1 MAIIAQK
8 KLFGWKEIE
17 ELGDLDR
24 LRLVLQWLPDE
35 PLMQALEHKRGK
47 GRDEYPV
54 RGIWNTVIAGVV
66 FGHPSVQSLRRELRR
81 NAQLRDVCGLELGK
95 GLAAVPPPYAYSRFL
110 KNLINHQ
117 HHIQGIFESLVDE
130 VQVELADLGRVMA
143 VDGKG
148 IDTHARGRKK
158 DPEQEREPPD
168 GRRDTDA
175 DWGMK
180 TYKGENEDGSSWETV
195 KSWFGYKLHLLVD
208 ARYELPLAFK
218 LTKASPGEAPIAHQL
233 LDHLENRHP
242 ELLEACEYLDADRG
256 YDDGKLIS
264 RLWNRHEIK
273 PVIDIRNAWKDGEET
288 KLVSGCENIVY
299 DYKGQVYCVA
309 PCKNEIQREMAYGGF
324 EKDRQSLKYRCPARH
339 YGYDCEGRGKCPV
352 KTSVRIPLSEDRRVF
367 TPLARSSYAWAR
379 MYKKRTAVER
389 VNSRLDVSFG
399 FEEHFI
405 RGLAKMR
412 LRCSLALC
420 VMLAMA
426 LGRIREN
433 QKPLM
438 RSLVRT
444 A

>member
-8 KLFGWKEIE
+8 KLFGWNEID

-35 PLMQALEHKRGK
+35 PLMRALEEKRGR

-54 RGIWNTVIAGVV
+54 RAIWNTVIAGVV

-110 KNLINHQ
+110 KTLTNHQ
-117 HHIQGIFESLVDE
+117 PHIQRIFESLVDE
-130 VQVELADLGRVMA
+130 VEEELPDLGRVMA
-143 VDGKG
+143 VDGKA
-148 IDTHARGRKK
+148 IDSHARGRKK
-158 DPEQEREPPD
+158 DQKQEPKPSD

-175 DWGMK
+175 DWGVK
-180 TYKGENEDGSSWETV
+180 SYKGEKEDGSSWETV

-233 LDHLENRHP
+233 VDHLERRHP
-242 ELLEACEYLDADRG
+242 ELLEGCEYLDADRG

-264 RLWNRHEIK
+264 KLWDRHEIK
-273 PVIDIRNAWKDGEET
+273 PVIDIRNLWKDGEET
-288 KLVSGCENIVY
+288 KVVSGYENIVY
-299 DYKGQVYCVA
+299 DYKGQVFCVA
-309 PCKNEIQREMAYGGF
+309 PCKDGLQREMAYGGF

-339 YGYDCEGRGKCPV
+339 YGYDCEGQNKCAV
-352 KTSVRIPLSEDRRVF
+352 KSSVRIPLSEDRRVF

-420 VMLAMA
+420 GMMAMA

>member
-8 KLFGWKEIE
+8 KLFGWNEIE

-35 PLMQALEHKRGK
+35 PLMQALEEKRGR
-47 GRDEYPV
+47 GRNEYPV
-54 RGIWNTVIAGVV
+54 RSIWNTVIAGVV

-110 KNLINHQ
+110 KTLIQHQ
-117 HHIQGIFESLVDE
+117 PLIESMFENLVDE
-130 VQVELADLGRVMA
+130 VEEELPDLGRVMA

-148 IDTHARGRKK
+148 IDTHARGRKR
-158 DPEQEREPPD
+158 EQEENQKTSD

-175 DWGMK
+175 DWGVK
-180 TYKGENEDGSSWETV
+180 TYKGEKEDGSGWETV
-195 KSWFGYKLHLLVD
+195 KSWFGYKLHLVVD
-208 ARYELPLAFK
+208 ARYELPVAFK
-218 LTKASPGEAPIAHQL
+218 LTQASPGEAPMAHQL
-233 LDHLENRHP
+233 VDHLESRHP
-242 ELLEACEYLDADRG
+242 ELLEGCEYLDADRG

-264 RLWNRHEIK
+264 KLWDRHEIK
-273 PVIDIRNAWKDGEET
+273 PVIDIRNLWKDGEET
-288 KLVSGCENIVY
+288 KVVSGYENIVY
-299 DYKGQVYCVA
+299 DYKGQVFCVA
-309 PCKNEIQREMAYGGF
+309 PCKDGLQRDMAYGGF
-324 EKDRQSLKYRCPARH
+324 EKDRQSLKYRCPACH
-339 YGYDCEGRGKCPV
+339 YGYDCEGRGKCAV
-352 KTSVRIPLSEDRRVF
+352 NSSVRIPLSEDRRVF

-399 FEEHFI
+399 FEEHFV

>member
-8 KLFGWKEIE
+8 KLFGWNEIE
-17 ELGDLDR
+17 ELGDLER

-35 PLMQALEHKRGK
+35 PLMQALEEKRGQ
-47 GRDEYPV
+47 GRNEYPV
-54 RGIWNTVIAGVV
+54 RSIWNTMIAGVV
-66 FGHPSVQSLRRELRR
+66 FEHPSVQSLRRELRR

-95 GLAAVPPPYAYSRFL
+95 GLAAVPPSYAYSRFL
-110 KNLINHQ
+110 KNLIQHQ
-117 HHIQGIFESLVDE
+117 PLVQSMFENLVDE
-130 VQVELADLGRVMA
+130 IEEELPDLGGVMA
-143 VDGKG
+143 VDGKAL
-148 IDTHARGRKK
+148 DSHARGRKK
-158 DPEQEREPPD
+158 DQEPKPPD

-175 DWGMK
+175 DWGVK
-180 TYKGENEDGSSWETV
+180 SYKGEKEDGSAWETV

-233 LDHLENRHP
+233 VDHLERRHP
-242 ELLEACEYLDADRG
+242 ELLKACETLDADRG

-264 RLWNRHEIK
+264 KLWDRHEIK
-273 PVIDIRNAWKDGEET
+273 PVIDIRNLWKDGEET
-288 KLVSGCENIVY
+288 KLVSGYENIVY
-299 DYKGQVYCVA
+299 DYKGQVFCVA
-309 PCKNEIQREMAYGGF
+309 PCTNGSQREMAYGGF

-339 YGYDCEGRGKCPV
+339 YGYDCEGQGKCAV
-352 KTSVRIPLSEDRRVF
+352 KASVRIPLSEDRRVF

-426 LGRIREN
+426 LGRMREN

-438 RSLVRT
+438 RSLIRT

>member
-8 KLFGWKEIE
+8 KLFGWNEIE

-35 PLMQALEHKRGK
+35 SLMQVLEEKRGK

-66 FGHPSVQSLRRELRR
+66 FEHASVQSLRRELRR
-81 NAQLRDVCGLELGK
+81 NAQLRDVCGLDLGK

-110 KNLINHQ
+110 KTLINHQ
-117 HHIQGIFESLVDE
+117 QHIQEIFENLVDE
-130 VQVELADLGRVMA
+130 VEEQLPDLGRVMA

-148 IDTHARGRKK
+148 IDSHARGRKK
-158 DPEQEREPPD
+158 DQEPKAPD

-175 DWGMK
+175 DWGVK
-180 TYKGENEDGSSWETV
+180 TYKGKNKDGSSWETL

-218 LTKASPGEAPIAHQL
+218 LTKASPGEAPMAHQL
-233 LDHLENRHP
+233 VDHLESRHP

-264 RLWNRHEIK
+264 RLWDRQEIK
-273 PVIDIRNAWKDGEET
+273 PVIDIRNVWKDGEET
-288 KLVSGCENIVY
+288 KVVNGYENIVY
-299 DYKGQVYCVA
+299 DYKGQVFCVA
-309 PCKNEIQREMAYGGF
+309 PCTNETQREMAYGGF

-339 YGYDCEGRGKCPV
+339 YGYACEGRDKCPV
-352 KTSVRIPLSEDRRVF
+352 KASVRIPLSEDRRVF

>member
-35 PLMQALEHKRGK
+35 PLMQALENKRGR
-47 GRDEYPV
+47 GWDEDPV
-54 RGIWNTVIAGVV
+54 RAIWNTVIAGMV

-95 GLAAVPPPYAYSRFL
+95 GLTAVAPPSAYSRFL
-110 KNLINHQ
+110 KNLMNHQ
-117 HHIQGIFESLVDE
+117 HRIQEIFERLVDE
-130 VQVELADLGRVMA
+130 VEEELPDVGRVMA

-148 IDTHARGRKK
+148 IDSHARRHKR
-158 DPEQEREPPD
+158 EQEQESKAPD
-168 GRRDTDA
+168 GHRDTDA
-175 DWGMK
+175 DWG
-180 TYKGENEDGSSWETV
+180 V

-218 LTKASPGEAPIAHQL
+218 LTKAPPGEAPIARQL
-233 LDHLENRHP
+233 VDHLESRHP
-242 ELLEACEYLDADRG
+242 ELLGACEYLDADRG

-264 RLWNRHEIK
+264 RLWDRHEIK
-273 PVIDIRNAWKDGEET
+273 PVIDIRKTWKDGEET
-288 KLVSGCENIVY
+288 KLVSRCENIVY
-299 DYKGQVYCVA
+299 DYKGQVFCLT
-309 PCKNEIQREMAYGGF
+309 PCKKETEREMAYGGF

-339 YGYDCEGRGKCPV
+339 YGYDCEGQGRCPV
-352 KTSVRIPLSEDRRVF
+352 KASMRIPLAEDRSVF
-367 TPLARSSYAWAR
+367 TALARSSYAWAR
-379 MYKKRTAVER
+379 MYKKRTAVEW
-389 VNSRLDVSFG
+389 VNSRLDVSFV

-433 QKPLM
+433 QKSLM